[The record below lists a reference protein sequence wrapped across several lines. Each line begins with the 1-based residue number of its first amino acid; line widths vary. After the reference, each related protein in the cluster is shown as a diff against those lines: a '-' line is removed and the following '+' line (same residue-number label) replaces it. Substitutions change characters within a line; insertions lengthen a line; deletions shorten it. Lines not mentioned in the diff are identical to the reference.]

1 MLSLLFF
8 LAGVIDDKSLAAEN
22 PAPLKAPESNQRV
35 PTGTPILLL
44 FQTKSFTIK
53 ARGGRLIQAAK
64 IGDIVE
70 VEETIA
76 PLTREVV
83 GAVDARRREAVAIG
97 TVEGVGVNALCLGV
111 EVPRPVDPDGVV
123 LIDDEPFG
131 SAVIEILFVFTRA
144 WIDPNEAVA
153 AL

>member
-70 VEETIA
+70 VSN
-76 PLTREVV
+76 PFKGRGKSVWGRL
-83 GAVDARRREAVAIG
+83 VDKNCVQIVA
-97 TVEGVGVNALCLGV
+97 
-111 EVPRPVDPDGVV
+111 
-123 LIDDEPFG
+123 
-131 SAVIEILFVFTRA
+131 S
-144 WIDPNEAVA
+144 
-153 AL
+153 